1 MRQLGSALGLMLY
14 EVTKAEYKEIE
25 DVNPKRGYVISDG
38 GNYIVNQGQVVA
50 QREANRIRNNIVK
63 VNFED
68 IFEPVTPAVEEV
80 EPVIE
85 EKPVEP
91 IVEVSHEASYKVVSM
106 GTPEEGKP
114 HTARRIRKRVSE

>member
-1 MRQLGSALGLMLY
+1 MLY

-38 GNYIVNQGQVVA
+38 DNYIVHQGQVIA
-50 QREANRIRNNIVK
+50 QREANRIRSNIAK

-68 IFEPVTPAVEEV
+68 IFGV
-80 EPVIE
+80 E
-85 EKPVEP
+85 EKPEVVVEEPVVEEP
-91 IVEVSHEASYKVVSM
+91 IVRSTIEVSHEAPYKVVSM
-106 GTPEEGKP
+106 GPTPQVEEGKQ

>member
-50 QREANRIRNNIVK
+50 QREANRIRSNIAK

-68 IFEPVTPAVEEV
+68 IFEPVAEEV

-91 IVEVSHEASYKVVSM
+91 IVEVSHETPYKVVSM

>member
-1 MRQLGSALGLMLY
+1 MLY
-14 EVTKAEYKEIE
+14 EVTKAEYKEID

-38 GNYIVNQGQVVA
+38 GNYIVNQGQVIA
-50 QREANRIRNNIVK
+50 QREASRIRSNIAK

-68 IFEPVTPAVEEV
+68 IFEPVAPAAEEV

-85 EKPVEP
+85 EPVVKPAL
-91 IVEVSHEASYKVVSM
+91 EVSHETPYKVVSM

-114 HTARRIRKRVSE
+114 HTARRIRKRVCE

>member
-1 MRQLGSALGLMLY
+1 MLY

-38 GNYIVNQGQVVA
+38 GNYIVNQGQVIA
-50 QREANRIRNNIVK
+50 QREASRIRSNIAK

-68 IFEPVTPAVEEV
+68 IFGVEEEPVPVLE
-80 EPVIE
+80 EPVLQPAI
-85 EKPVEP
+85 
-91 IVEVSHEASYKVVSM
+91 EVSYETPYKVVSM
-106 GTPEEGKP
+106 GPTPQVEEGKP